1 MNGSAAIAHSLLR
14 QAWPQFPGG
23 QAGGLAAQSV
33 NVLITRC
40 IWKSNGSPV
49 RLPPSRL
56 RAPVSQRDCRVPIA
70 LWNAMGGTQRTVMN
84 NPG

>member
-1 MNGSAAIAHSLLR
+1 MNASAAIAHSLLR
-14 QAWPQFPGG
+14 QAWPQYPSG

-33 NVLITRC
+33 NVLQR
-40 IWKSNGSPV
+40 V

-56 RAPVSQRDCRVPIA
+56 RAPVSQRDCAIS
-70 LWNAMGGTQRTVMN
+70 QRTVLN